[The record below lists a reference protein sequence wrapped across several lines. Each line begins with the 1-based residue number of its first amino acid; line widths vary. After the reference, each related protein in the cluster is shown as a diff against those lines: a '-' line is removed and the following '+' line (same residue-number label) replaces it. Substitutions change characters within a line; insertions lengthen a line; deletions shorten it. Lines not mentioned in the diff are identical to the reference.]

1 MKKIEKI
8 QTKDRIADILRNE
21 ILIGEIENG
30 EELTQEGLAESLG
43 VSRMPVREALQVLE
57 QEGLLQRLPNR
68 HMKVTG
74 MDAQEL
80 KETLRLVAAVEVQIL
95 CMLKERN
102 VDLEELKPFVGK
114 NRQFRDATTEYIDNG
129 YVRQMYR
136 RMLAG
141 YPSCIWEQEQRQEAG
156 EEYNRVI
163 LDAYGQGSMEQL
175 RKCVYDY
182 YSWMTEEL
190 IHKYRR

>member
-80 KETLRLVAAVEVQIL
+80 KETLQLVAAVEVQIL
-95 CMLKERN
+95 CMLK
-102 VDLEELKPFVGK
+102 
-114 NRQFRDATTEYIDNG
+114 
-129 YVRQMYR
+129 
-136 RMLAG
+136 
-141 YPSCIWEQEQRQEAG
+141 
-156 EEYNRVI
+156 
-163 LDAYGQGSMEQL
+163 
-175 RKCVYDY
+175 
-182 YSWMTEEL
+182 
-190 IHKYRR
+190 